1 MRYLLL
7 PLGSLLL
14 FLALVIQGA
23 TNPWFPGNAPGVSG
37 PTAPLPR
44 VIGVGGVAGWVD
56 HLTYATPYNASSFCI
71 AQVSD
76 FQLQDPW
83 TQDLEPIRAA
93 LRNIDEITPALV
105 VVTGDL
111 SEYSWPS
118 EWELYKSLVANLT
131 VPVYPV
137 PGNHDTY
144 GDPFLV
150 TYRAMVGPPNYT
162 LDFLGHLFVGLDTNT
177 PRFTQGHLFPDRLA
191 WLEGVLK
198 EAKARGARTVNLF
211 SHHGPV
217 QHPQALSEPLFGA
230 WGGPLITTLPLLRE
244 REQALALLDRYPVTA
259 WLFGHEH
266 LNWEEKRGGTWLLDT
281 GDIGGIPFYT
291 VPVEP
296 KPIHSYRLVCY
307 ENDRVGFHES
317 VPRDGGLAVNR
328 SADGREV
335 RIRNNFTADYPLAVV
350 RLPVCRDEPVEGGF
364 TQAVD
369 RTSCTTYVGTRLPAG
384 GERVVRVLP

>member
-7 PLGSLLL
+7 PLGALLL
-14 FLALVIQGA
+14 SLVLVIQGA
-23 TNPWFPGNAPGVSG
+23 TNPGFPGNAPGPAG

-56 HLTYATPYNASSFCI
+56 NRTYATPYNASLFCV

-83 TQDLEPIRAA
+83 TQDLEPIRTA
-93 LRNIDEITPALV
+93 LRNIDEITPTFV

-111 SEYSWPS
+111 SEYGWPS
-118 EWELYKSLVANLT
+118 EWERYKSLERILT

-150 TYRAMVGPPNYT
+150 TYRTMIGPPNYT
-162 LDFLGHLFVGLDTNT
+162 FDFLGHLFVGLDTTT
-177 PRFTQGHLFPDRLA
+177 PRFTQGRLFPDRLA

-198 EAKARGARTVNLF
+198 EARDRKAQTVTLF
-211 SHHGPV
+211 SHHGPI
-217 QHPQALSEPLFGA
+217 QHPQALTEPLFGS
-230 WGGPLITTLPLLRE
+230 GEGPSIPVLPFLRQRAE
-244 REQALALLDRYPVTA
+244 ALALLERYNVTA

-266 LNWEEKRGGTWLLDT
+266 VNWEERRGQTWLLDT
-281 GDIGGIPFYT
+281 GDIGGKPFDT

-296 KPIHSYRLVCY
+296 KPVNSYRLVCY
-307 ENDRVGFHES
+307 ENNQIGFREW
-317 VPRDGGLAVNR
+317 VPRDGGLVVNR
-328 SADGREV
+328 SADRKEV
-335 RIRNNFTADYPLAVV
+335 RIRNNFTSDYPLAVV
-350 RLPVCRDEPVEGGF
+350 RLPICRDEPIEGGF
-364 TQAVD
+364 VQAVD
-369 RTSCTTYVGTRLPAG
+369 RTSCTTYVGTKLPAG
-384 GERVVRVLP
+384 KEHVVRVVS